1 MSYTSLLV
9 HVEPGDEAVGRLQTA
24 CALAAR
30 FEALLIG
37 DGAAILEAPIV
48 DPTGFVPIDP
58 ELIASERRDLEIEL
72 ADIAQQFHAAATAKN
87 LRMDWH
93 SNLEVPLDMICRHAG
108 AADLLIVGR
117 GVTAATRSPQHAV
130 SAGDVLMQAGRPV
143 LIVPPGISA
152 LGLDHA
158 IVAWRNT
165 REARRA
171 VVDAIPL
178 LKLAG
183 KVSVVAFCEAD
194 EADGVR
200 AEIEDVAAFLARHK
214 IAATPELRQAS
225 HEHVAAG
232 ILGIA
237 EDMHGDL
244 IVAGAYGHARLREWV
259 FGGVTHDLL
268 KKSPIA
274 CCLSH

>member
-1 MSYTSLLV
+1 MTYTSLLV

-37 DGAAILEAPIV
+37 VGAAVLEAPIV

-58 ELIASERRDLEIEL
+58 DLLASERRDLETEL
-72 ADIAQQFHAAATAKN
+72 ADIAQQFRAAATAKN
-87 LRMDWH
+87 LRMDWR
-93 SNLEVPLDMICRHAG
+93 SNLEFPLDMICRHAS

-117 GVTAATRSPQHAV
+117 GASAATLSPQHV
-130 SAGDVLMQAGRPV
+130 VNAGDLLMQAGRPV
-143 LIVPPGISA
+143 LVVPPGIAA

-178 LKLAG
+178 LKLADN
-183 KVSVVAFCEAD
+183 VSVVAFYEPDDA
-194 EADGVR
+194 AIVG
-200 AEIEDVAAFLARHK
+200 AEIEDLVAFLARHK
-214 IAATPELRQAS
+214 IAATPELRQTS

-232 ILGIA
+232 ILRLA
-237 EDMHGDL
+237 EEMQGDL

-268 KKSPIA
+268 KNSPIA